1 MLLPT
6 IPSRLCVTFFQTKI
20 FLVSLVFYE
29 KIDYKIFLSDFF
41 FKESYMNN
49 FFGSDS
55 KSTNESKLD
64 AQKIAF
70 APIVFQVSKAMR
82 DFGILSTIAK
92 SGEKGIELKKIIEDI
107 DLSTYA
113 IRVLLDAGIDIGI
126 IRLQAGKY
134 ILTKTGY
141 FILNDKI
148 TRTNM
153 DFVNDVCYQGMFHL
167 DKAIKEG
174 KPSGLKVFGN
184 WDTVYQALSSLPEK
198 VQTSWFNFDHY
209 FSDSAFPKAL
219 SIVFKD
225 EPKKILDVGGNTG
238 KWAIECAKYSEDVSI
253 TILDLPGQLE
263 KAKNN
268 IKKHG
273 FEDRISGYPINLLDH
288 SKPFPK
294 GFDAIWMSQFLD
306 CFSEND
312 IIQLLKRAY
321 EAMDENSVLYI
332 LETYVDRQRYEVAT
346 YCLNMTSLYFTC
358 LANGNSRMYH
368 SDDMIKYIKTANLH
382 VEEDIDNVALSHTL
396 FKCRKD

>member
-1 MLLPT
+1 
-6 IPSRLCVTFFQTKI
+6 
-20 FLVSLVFYE
+20 
-29 KIDYKIFLSDFF
+29 
-41 FKESYMNN
+41 MNN